1 MQVRELFNELPLA
14 ADTVVPLALQQ
25 LLRAELDVTQD
36 WSQAEQRLLAARAEL
51 PQQLEL
57 GVALYKLYA
66 YSNRFEEAL
75 RMIDSV
81 LAEAAAR
88 LDISAD
94 WRALEAPEVVLQ
106 LLLKPITGAYRCYLY
121 SLKAT
126 GFVQLRCGD
135 VDTAWRVLNLLQQL
149 DPRDEVGSSVVREM
163 AARVRE
169 LEADDDRDSAY

>member
-14 ADTVVPLALQQ
+14 PNTVVPLALQQ

-66 YSNRFEEAL
+66 YSNRFDEAL
-75 RMIDSV
+75 SMIDSV
-81 LAEAAAR
+81 LTEAAGR
-88 LDISAD
+88 LAISAD
-94 WRALEAPEVVLQ
+94 WRDLEAPAIVAN
-106 LLLKPITGAYRCYLY
+106 LLRQPISGPYRCYLY

-126 GFVQLRCGD
+126 GFVQLRRGEVD
-135 VDTAWRVLNLLQQL
+135 VAWRVLNLLQQL
-149 DPRDEVGSSVVREM
+149 DPQDEVGSSVVREM
-163 AARVRE
+163 AERIRE
-169 LEADDDRDSAY
+169 LDQDED